1 MIRPS
6 MALVPPLLAALA
18 IGMVTTPAAA
28 DAPSITDIV
37 PAGLQRGVA
46 GLVTITGGNL
56 QGNPRLVA
64 PFEAEVV
71 AAPEG
76 QASDAANWRLRLTV
90 PADTPVGAYPVRV
103 RTDDGI
109 SNPFLI
115 SVGQLPQ
122 VAEQE
127 PNNTIEQAQAVAVP
141 TVVDGK
147 ADGNDVDIVRF
158 PGRKGDRIVIDARA
172 ARIGSGLDPT
182 VRLTTASGRYVASD
196 DDSPGLLTDAR
207 LVVELPEDGD
217 YLVELSDSQFRGANR
232 ASYRLLIGAVP
243 VADELFPLGGRLGET
258 VGLELRGGTLPEPA
272 IAAVSLDLP
281 EGDVSVRPRIPAA
294 AVGLDGPFDVEIPAP
309 LVVGRLP
316 ELREPSDPDAA
327 PMRVAPPVV
336 VNGRLELE
344 GDEDRYVAVVRPGTK
359 YRARV
364 EAALLGS
371 AIDGVLRVLGPD
383 GNQIAQGDDTT
394 IELTGK
400 GQPNAPSMN
409 APDPSAEFD
418 VPEGVTEVTLVVR
431 DLSSRGGV
439 GHPYRLVVEPVEP
452 KFEVELRVAQVSVP
466 RGGAANVP
474 VNVVRRGFD
483 GPVTL
488 AVTNAP
494 EGVTVRSGVVPAG
507 QANGVI
513 SLLASAEA
521 DIPSATLR
529 VVGTAEGPS
538 GPVEVLADTMVT
550 FASLGGFPTN
560 VSPQQ
565 GLAVAHALP
574 TPITVG
580 SPAEPIEVAR
590 GFGAEVPLTVAR
602 NEGVNAALEIEAL
615 PGPTGLAA
623 PNASLA
629 EGATSGAVTVNAA
642 PDAPIGPAM
651 IAFNAKGKVADVDRV
666 FAVPAVT
673 VNVVPPGEL
682 SLAAPAVEIKAG
694 ESVEVTGTLT
704 RKAPFTQDVTISLAD
719 LPAGVTAEPVTVA
732 GDATGFTL
740 KLSAAADAA
749 AGMGNARASAAFK
762 VGDADA
768 PPLTSPLAVTVVA
781 AGEGS

>member
-6 MALVPPLLAALA
+6 MALVPPILATLA
-18 IGMVTTPAAA
+18 IGLVTSPASA
-28 DAPSITDIV
+28 DAPSITDIA

-46 GLVTITGGNL
+46 TLVTITGGNL
-56 QGNPRLVA
+56 QGNPQLVA
-64 PFEAEVV
+64 PFETEVV

-90 PADTPVGAYPVRV
+90 PADLAVGAYPIRV

-127 PNNTIEQAQAVAVP
+127 PNNAVDQAQAVALP

-147 ADGNDVDIVRF
+147 ADGNDVDIFRF
-158 PGRKGDRIVIDARA
+158 PGRKGDRIVVDARA

-217 YLVELSDSQFRGANR
+217 YLVELSDSQYRGANR
-232 ASYRLLIGAVP
+232 PSYRLVIGAVP

-258 VGLELRGGTLPEPA
+258 VGLELRGGTLSEPV
-272 IAAVSLDLP
+272 ITAVSLDRA
-281 EGDVSVRPRIPAA
+281 EGVEHFRPRISATT
-294 AVGLDGPFDVEIPAP
+294 VGLDGPFDVELPAP

-316 ELREPSDPDAA
+316 ELREPSNPEAA
-327 PMRVAPPVV
+327 PMRVAPPVAI
-336 VNGRLELE
+336 NGRLELE

-371 AIDGVLRVLGPD
+371 AIDGVLRILGPD
-383 GNQIAQGDDTT
+383 GNQIAQGDDTK

-409 APDPSAEFD
+409 SPDPSAEFD

-431 DLSSRGGV
+431 DLSSRGGI

-474 VNVVRRGFD
+474 VNVVRQGFD

-488 AVTNAP
+488 AISNVP
-494 EGVTVRSGVVPAG
+494 EGLTVRSGTVPAG
-507 QANGVI
+507 QSNGVI
-513 SLLASAEA
+513 SLLAGAEA
-521 DIPSATLR
+521 DIPAVSLR
-529 VVGTAEGPS
+529 VVGTAEGPN
-538 GPVEVLADTMVT
+538 GPVEVPADSMVT

-560 VSPQQ
+560 VQPQQ

-574 TPITVG
+574 TPITIE
-580 SPAEPIEVAR
+580 SPTDPIEIAR
-590 GFGAEVPLTVAR
+590 GFGAEVPLTLAR
-602 NEGVNAALEIEAL
+602 NEGANAALEVEAL
-615 PGPTGLAA
+615 PGPTGITA
-623 PNASLA
+623 PKATLA
-629 EGATSGAVTVNAA
+629 EGATSGTVAVTAA

-651 IAFNAKGKVADVDRV
+651 ITFTAKGKVADVDRT

-673 VNVVPPGEL
+673 VTVVPPGDL

-704 RKAPFTQDVTISLAD
+704 RKAPFTQEVTLSLAD
-719 LPAGVTAEPVTVA
+719 LPAGVTAEPVTIA
-732 GDATGFTL
+732 GDATAFTL

-768 PPLTSPLAVTVVA
+768 PPLTAPLAVTVVA
-781 AGEGS
+781 AGEGG